1 MYPSNHPGPVLSDA
15 QASINAL
22 QRVEDTTDMLCNILP
37 ADRFLALISDPMLYR
52 VDYNQHTS
60 HLQSQ
65 HLMKVSVASSLLRL
79 DTQERIQLRED
90 RHPRFAW
97 DRIIAVFHVSN
108 DMIYYRLGADL
119 YCGSPTAAND
129 NDVAHHML
137 DVSQALH
144 MNPLSCSTKLPPGPI
159 VRSTFTF
166 MRELLEDQPPTYF
179 SAQFLLHDDGASV
192 QRRDKVLMLM
202 LDVPAMLKSKLAQ
215 HLVSLI
221 HARYECALHGGPLA
235 KLRMNLFSMEV
246 PQQFVEF
253 NEETRLMHY
262 FQN

>member
-1 MYPSNHPGPVLSDA
+1 
-15 QASINAL
+15 
-22 QRVEDTTDMLCNILP
+22 
-37 ADRFLALISDPMLYR
+37 
-52 VDYNQHTS
+52 
-60 HLQSQ
+60 
-65 HLMKVSVASSLLRL
+65 
-79 DTQERIQLRED
+79 
-90 RHPRFAW
+90 
-97 DRIIAVFHVSN
+97 
-108 DMIYYRLGADL
+108 
-119 YCGSPTAAND
+119 
-129 NDVAHHML
+129 
-137 DVSQALH
+137 

-235 KLRMNLFSMEV
+235 KFRMNLFSMEV
-246 PQQFVEF
+246 LQQFVEF